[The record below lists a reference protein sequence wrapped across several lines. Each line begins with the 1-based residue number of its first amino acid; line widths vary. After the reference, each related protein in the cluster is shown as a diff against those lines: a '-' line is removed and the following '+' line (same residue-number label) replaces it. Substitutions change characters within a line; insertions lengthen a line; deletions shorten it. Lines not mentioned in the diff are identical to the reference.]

1 MNDNENVKQEV
12 LPAGMVTML
21 FAENKRIIDKQFYIM
36 AGMLFANIGLIA
48 LLAYVLKGDLMR
60 ELLKSARIWMT
71 ESSRRSFY
79 AVLQEAKITPR
90 QMKICEMKF
99 VDGKMNYQIA
109 MELNISTKTVDREIS
124 TAYKAIN
131 RVLSK

>member
-1 MNDNENVKQEV
+1 
-12 LPAGMVTML
+12 
-21 FAENKRIIDKQFYIM
+21 
-36 AGMLFANIGLIA
+36 
-48 LLAYVLKGDLMR
+48 
-60 ELLKSARIWMT
+60 MT

-124 TAYKAIN
+124 MRIRLLIECFLNEVIPIKRSVKAFLN
-131 RVLSK
+131 GDYFFCSFFAV

>member
-1 MNDNENVKQEV
+1 MIDKENVQQEV
-12 LPAGMVTML
+12 LPAGVVTML

-60 ELLKSARIWMT
+60 ELLKSARVWMT